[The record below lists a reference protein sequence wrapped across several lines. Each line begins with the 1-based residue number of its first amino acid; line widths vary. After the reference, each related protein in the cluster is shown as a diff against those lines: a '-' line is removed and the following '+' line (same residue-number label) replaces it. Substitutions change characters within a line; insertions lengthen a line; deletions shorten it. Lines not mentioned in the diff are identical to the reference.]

1 MLLVVLWRIITHL
14 CCQPPEREV
23 VPQVAPDFYKPAA
36 PGSPGGTTKE
46 VVKNAKEEQVQIGW
60 MTEAKD
66 WAGELI
72 SGQSMTGRILVV
84 LVFLLSIG
92 SLIIYF
98 IDTYKDSFQVETCI
112 PWSKSPTQ
120 QIDLGFNI
128 FFLIY
133 FFIRVKITVVL
144 FCS

>member
-1 MLLVVLWRIITHL
+1 MKDLFTILQIVTHVCFQQRERGGGPEPLVSAEDVEGFKAGKGAK
-14 CCQPPEREV
+14 PGE
-23 VPQVAPDFYKPAA
+23 QVRKDEP
-36 PGSPGGTTKE
+36 
-46 VVKNAKEEQVQIGW
+46 VQIGW

-112 PWSKSPTQ
+112 PW
-120 QIDLGFNI
+120 
-128 FFLIY
+128 
-133 FFIRVKITVVL
+133 
-144 FCS
+144 